1 MLWVDRTYWTECN
14 GGGGKAYEAAISG
27 MRLVNS
33 VGIVIAELV
42 EDLLNLL
49 LLAGGA
55 QLPDDPF
62 QPMDQNHQ
70 SAILSRFC
78 RDR

>member
-1 MLWVDRTYWTECN
+1 
-14 GGGGKAYEAAISG
+14 

-42 EDLLNLL
+42 EDFLDLL

-62 QPMDQNHQ
+62 QPMDQDYQ
-70 SAILSRFC
+70 SASLSRLR

>member
-1 MLWVDRTYWTECN
+1 
-14 GGGGKAYEAAISG
+14 

-33 VGIVIAELV
+33 VGIVVAELV
-42 EDLLNLL
+42 EDLLDLL

-62 QPMDQNHQ
+62 QPMDQNYQ
-70 SAILSRFC
+70 SALLSEFR